1 MVHRVFSV
9 SVSAKHED
17 QEVRINKQNQVE
29 IRYQVSAKSRSKHRF
44 FRKKFFVID
53 LVYFISA
60 ELLWRTTGDGGG
72 RRYRWAS
79 KACLGSRWLY
89 RASISGVGLA
99 LYIFIL
105 LCFQFNKKF
114 TPLRLTA
121 LALPDLNCQRAEFK
135 TYSEVK

>member
-17 QEVRINKQNQVE
+17 QEVRIDKQNQVE

-60 ELLWRTTGDGGG
+60 ELL
-72 RRYRWAS
+72 
-79 KACLGSRWLY
+79 
-89 RASISGVGLA
+89 
-99 LYIFIL
+99 
-105 LCFQFNKKF
+105 
-114 TPLRLTA
+114 
-121 LALPDLNCQRAEFK
+121 
-135 TYSEVK
+135 